1 MLVEALELPTEERA
15 ALAEELLAS
24 LHQPDPRVD
33 QAWTKL
39 IERRAKEVLEDGV
52 TGPEC
57 ESFLLDLADRLKRGQ

>member
-1 MLVEALELPTEERA
+1 MLVEALELPTEDRA

-24 LHQPDPRVD
+24 LHAPDPNVE
-33 QAWTKL
+33 QAWAKL

-57 ESFLLDLADRLKRGQ
+57 EPFLLDLVERLKRGQ

>member
-24 LHQPDPRVD
+24 LHEPDPRVD
-33 QAWTKL
+33 QAWAKL
-39 IERRAKEVLEDGV
+39 IDRRAKDILDDGA

-57 ESFLLDLADRLKRGQ
+57 APFLLDLAERLKRGQ